1 VLARDLVLLG
11 RELRFPLG
19 FGFRDFFHSAIG
31 ARGVISRGVYVG
43 YSPNTL
49 QNGYLSVFRD
59 RNLAVILILGF
70 ASGLPL
76 ALTGA
81 TLQAWVTVEGVDL
94 ATIGLLTLVG
104 IPYTWKFLW
113 APLMDRYV
121 PPILGR
127 RRGWLAITQLALAA
141 GIAAMALCA
150 PRTEIGVLAALA
162 IFVAFAS
169 ASQDIVFD
177 AYRTDL
183 ARAEQRGLAA
193 ALTVVGYRVAMLTSG
208 ALALVLVAGTA
219 LMPGLSWRATYLLMA
234 GLMAAC
240 VLATLWGREPE
251 AAAPPPR
258 SLEEAVLA
266 PLREFFSRPGAW
278 TILLV
283 IVLYKLGDAF
293 AGALTTAFLLRG
305 AGFGL
310 DDIAYVN
317 KVMGLA
323 ATIFGVLAGGALMVR
338 LGLYRA
344 LMGFGI
350 LQAVSNLAFM
360 WLAIAG
366 QSYPIMIL
374 AVGFENFSGGMG
386 TAAFVA
392 LLMALCDHRFTA
404 TQYALLSALASFGRV
419 YVGPAAGYATD
430 PRYLGL
436 DWATFFFVTFIVA
449 LPGLALL
456 QWKRPEIE
464 ALDRSPANA

>member
-1 VLARDLVLLG
+1 
-11 RELRFPLG
+11 
-19 FGFRDFFHSAIG
+19 
-31 ARGVISRGVYVG
+31 
-43 YSPNTL
+43 L
-49 QNGYLSVFRD
+49 QNPGYLSVFRD
-59 RNLAVILILGF
+59 RNLAVVLALAF

-76 ALTGA
+76 ALTGQ

-113 APLMDRYV
+113 APFLDRFV
-121 PPILGR
+121 PPFLGR
-127 RRGWLAITQLALAA
+127 RRGWLAVTQLALAA
-141 GIAAMALCA
+141 GIAAMAMCS
-150 PRTEIGVLAALA
+150 PKNDIVFLASLAL
-162 IFVAFAS
+162 FVAFAS

-177 AYRTDL
+177 AYRTDI
-183 ARAEQRGLAA
+183 AKAEQRGLAA
-193 ALTVVGYRVAMLTSG
+193 ALTVVGYRIAMLTSG
-208 ALALVLVAGTA
+208 ALALLLVAGSGLFPA
-219 LMPGLSWRATYLLMA
+219 LSWKGTYLAM
-234 GLMAAC
+234 
-240 VLATLWGREPE
+240 ATLMLVCVVATLCGREPE
-251 AAAPPPR
+251 TVAPPPR
-258 SLEEAVLA
+258 TLEEAVIA

-310 DDIAYVN
+310 SDVAYVN

-323 ATIFGVLAGGALMVR
+323 ATIVGALVGGTLMVK
-338 LGLYRA
+338 LGLYRS

-350 LQAVSNLAFM
+350 LQAVSNLSFM
-360 WLAIAG
+360 WLALAG
-366 QSYPIMIL
+366 KSYAIMIA
-374 AVGFENFSGGMG
+374 AVGSENFCGGMG

-419 YVGPAAGYATD
+419 YVGPAAGFATD

-456 QWKRPEIE
+456 QRKRPEIE
-464 ALDRSPANA
+464 ALDRSPSHA

>member
-1 VLARDLVLLG
+1 MQTHGYASVL
-11 RELRFPLG
+11 
-19 FGFRDFFHSAIG
+19 
-31 ARGVISRGVYVG
+31 
-43 YSPNTL
+43 
-49 QNGYLSVFRD
+49 RD
-59 RNLAVILILGF
+59 RNLAVILLLGF

-104 IPYTWKFLW
+104 IPYTWKFVW
-113 APLMDRYV
+113 APLMDRFV
-121 PPILGR
+121 PPFLGR
-127 RRGWLAITQLALAA
+127 RRGWLAMVQLALAA
-141 GIAAMALCA
+141 GIAAMAFCS
-150 PRTEIGVLAALA
+150 PRGDIALLAGLA
-162 IFVAFAS
+162 VFVAFAS
-169 ASQDIVFD
+169 ASQDVVYD

-183 ARAEQRGLAA
+183 ARPEQRGLAA

-208 ALALVLVAGTA
+208 AMALVLVAGTPLLPA
-219 LMPGLSWRATYLLMA
+219 MSWRAVYLTMAALMA
-234 GLMAAC
+234 LC
-240 VLATLWGREPE
+240 VLVTLWGKEPE
-251 AAAPPPR
+251 VAVPPPR
-258 SLEEAVLA
+258 TLEEAVLA

-278 TILLV
+278 SILVL
-283 IVLYKLGDAF
+283 IILYKLGDAF

-310 DDIAYVN
+310 DDVAYVN

-323 ATIFGVLAGGALMVR
+323 STIFGALAGGALMVR

-344 LMGFGI
+344 LMAFGL
-350 LQAVSNLAFM
+350 LQAISNLSFM
-360 WLAIAG
+360 LLALAG
-366 QSYPIMIL
+366 KSYPVMIF

-404 TQYALLSALASFGRV
+404 TQYALLSALASIGRV

-436 DWATFFFVTFIVA
+436 DWATFFFVTFVVA

-456 QWKRPEIE
+456 YWKRATIE
-464 ALDRSPANA
+464 ALDKAP